1 MSLAPSNPRRTSVW
15 RSTFFATEAVGA
27 AWIDY
32 LRRRRE
38 LHDLAELPTMDD
50 RALRDIGIT
59 RSEIRAALRSGSD
72 LRSRRR

>member
-1 MSLAPSNPRRTSVW
+1 MSLAPSNPRRTCVW
-15 RSTFFATEAVGA
+15 GSIFFATEAVGA

-38 LHDLAELPTMDD
+38 RHDLAELSAMGDQ
-50 RALRDIGIT
+50 ALRDIGVT